1 MSRHSS
7 GSAFHKSKTLND
19 KYMLGDEIGK
29 GAYGRV
35 YKGLDL
41 ENGDFV
47 AIKQVSLENI
57 PPEDLASIMSEI
69 DLLKNLNH
77 RNIVKY
83 QGSFKTKTHLYII
96 LEFVE
101 NGSLANNIKP
111 NKFGA
116 LPENVVGRYIAQ
128 VLEGLVYL
136 HEQGVIHRDIK
147 GANILTT
154 KEGEVKLADFGVATK
169 LTEADINTH
178 SVVGT
183 PYWMAPE
190 VIEMSGVSAAS
201 DIWSVGCTVI
211 ELLTCVPPYYDLQP
225 MPALFRIVQDDH
237 PPLPEHISEVITD
250 FLRQCFQK
258 DAKRRP
264 DAKTLLN
271 HVWIR
276 KSRRDRANGRNGV
289 ISTVP
294 TETPSGEDASCD
306 DSRPQNAGP
315 ASEERHAT
323 TDPLESGSDDGNSHS
338 PTTSCEASSGQSN
351 SICPRAPLR
360 IPSHG
365 VAHFPR
371 LPGSDDQDLLETII
385 PNTTKKT
392 PPTTTTPLTKPPPG
406 VRVPE
411 LQESIGYNAGLQRTV
426 SGTEGHA
433 QFEVS
438 GMRSTSGKFTHLL
451 PGQED
456 WEVNGSL
463 LGTDLRHWKK
473 DSHFMKP
480 EANGNHVSTQ
490 AGKSSSVH
498 PTKSSDFIGDGP
510 LDVNTNEAFFGAQE
524 SSTFAPSAINHG
536 LPPRGGSSLET
547 HVTASKM
554 KAKTAQ
560 KRAETESLLTARPNG
575 YESSVDTEDDD
586 SVRTGLGMVIRVE
599 GREYLAKQALEVS
612 RLMATMKPDET
623 EEVLLASCQKLSS
636 IFQEFPMQKKDL
648 MMPHGIIPLMDML
661 DVNSNKVVYAV
672 LQVLNLITDDN
683 VELLEGACHAGLIP
697 IMMNFA
703 NPDFSKDMRMQA
715 AYFVQKLC
723 HKSALT
729 LQMFIACRGLP
740 VLVGFMENDYTKYR
754 EMVHLAIDGIWQI
767 LELPGL
773 SLKNDFCHI
782 FARSSILSRLV
793 STLYTLNEAVRVP
806 SASVHPERSRQHS
819 SEKVSVKSQS
829 GPVDQSRV
837 INKEVCRSRSGQ
849 WEQTRVRATQNDN
862 QKNIEDLSRMQPG
875 QAHRSSGLPE
885 FSLQNLS
892 GQLDYIRQHSGHLT
906 HSKVASSPDRLS
918 DPFQPG
924 FGEST
929 WVMGGDVGRRE
940 KDEESRSDGEARPLL
955 GDEAWGSSRRLNGLV
970 GTSHHDQIPDR
981 ENALPILH
989 HSGALRR
996 MSGDFGFTDNEKQ
1009 SGAMEMGHIP
1019 PKNVWGIMSP
1029 SARLSPSRS
1038 ARMNFKLS
1046 GVLSN
1051 TAEPANTSS
1060 PTSQTTSSVLHVRH
1074 GSASSSGRL
1083 CRLQSTINP
1092 EVAQEYLGKV
1102 ADLLLEFSRADTAVK
1117 AHMCSTSLLQRLL
1130 QILNKLQPSILVKVL
1145 ECIKQLSQDP
1155 YTLEYLQRA
1164 EAMKHLV
1171 PLLAARD
1178 GPYVNQMH
1186 NQVLNAL
1193 HNLCKINKR
1202 RQEQAAECGIIP
1214 HLMYF
1219 IKINSSLKQFALP
1232 LLCDMAHAS
1241 RTTRDKLR
1249 ENKGLEIYLSL
1260 LDDEI
1265 WAVTALDSL
1274 AVCLAHDN
1282 EQRKVEQTLLQKEAV
1297 HRLVVFFQS
1306 CGGPTF
1312 VHILEPFL
1320 KIISK
1325 SVKLNTALAVSGLT
1339 PLLVARLEHQDAIA
1353 RLTLLKLIKAVYEH
1367 HPRPKQLIVEHD
1379 LPAKLQRL
1387 IEERRDGE
1395 RSRGSG
1401 GQVLVKQMAY
1411 SLLRA
1416 LHINTVL

>member
-1 MSRHSS
+1 MSRHTS

-57 PPEDLASIMSEI
+57 PPEDLASIM
-69 DLLKNLNH
+69 NLNH

-237 PPLPEHISEVITD
+237 PPLPEHVSEVIID

-264 DAKTLLN
+264 DAQTLLG
-271 HVWIR
+271 HAWIR
-276 KSRRDRANGRNGV
+276 KSRREKRNGV
-289 ISTVP
+289 VSVPRGIPST
-294 TETPSGEDASCD
+294 EDATSEE
-306 DSRPQNAGP
+306 SRTQNAEP
-315 ASEERHAT
+315 ASEDAHTR
-323 TDPLESGSDDGNSHS
+323 DPFESGSDDGNANSL
-338 PTTSCEASSGQSN
+338 TTSLEASSSQSN
-351 SICPRAPLR
+351 STGPRAPLR

-365 VAHFPR
+365 IAHFPR
-371 LPGSDDQDLLETII
+371 LPGSHDQDLLETYMS
-385 PNTTKKT
+385 TTAIRV
-392 PPTTTTPLTKPPPG
+392 PPTVTTSLTRPPAGSRVSESPEPLVHNTVLRRTSG
-406 VRVPE
+406 GPE
-411 LQESIGYNAGLQRTV
+411 E
-426 SGTEGHA
+426 HA
-433 QFEVS
+433 QCEANV
-438 GMRSTSGKFTHLL
+438 MRSTSGKFSHLL
-451 PGQED
+451 PGQKDAE
-456 WEVNGSL
+456 L
-463 LGTDLRHWKK
+463 K
-473 DSHFMKP
+473 DSLSGTEICTWKNDIHGMKT
-480 EANGNHVSTQ
+480 EVNGNHVSTQ
-490 AGKSSSVH
+490 AVKPSTVHSSKF
-498 PTKSSDFIGDGP
+498 TDGP
-510 LDVNTNEAFFGAQE
+510 LDDNTNGLFFGSHEA
-524 SSTFAPSAINHG
+524 SPSVPAVPNHG
-536 LPPRGGSSLET
+536 LPPRGGPSLEI
-547 HVTASKM
+547 HATAAKM

-560 KRAETESLLTARPNG
+560 SQAEAESLLTAKTNG
-575 YESSVDTEDDD
+575 YESSIDLDDDD
-586 SVRTGLGMVIRVE
+586 SVRTGLGMVIRTE
-599 GREYLAKQALEVS
+599 GSEYLAKQALEVS
-612 RLMATMKPDET
+612 RLMAMLKLDET
-623 EEVLLASCQKLSS
+623 EEVILAACQKLSS
-636 IFQEFPMQKKDL
+636 IFREFPKQKQDFMK
-648 MMPHGIIPLMDML
+648 PHGLIPLMDML
-661 DVNSNKVVYAV
+661 DMNNNRVIHAV

-683 VELLEGACHAGLIP
+683 VELLESACRAGLIP
-697 IMMNFA
+697 IMMSFA
-703 NPDFSKDMRMQA
+703 SPECSKEMRMQA
-715 AYFVQKLC
+715 AYFVQKIC
-723 HKSALT
+723 HKSSLT

-740 VLVGFMENDYTKYR
+740 VLVGLLEKDYARHR
-754 EMVHLAIDGIWQI
+754 EMVHMAIDGIWQV

-782 FARSSILSRLV
+782 FARSSILARLV
-793 STLYTLNEAVRVP
+793 DTLHTLNEASRVP
-806 SASVHPERSRQHS
+806 NGSMTTEQSRPLS
-819 SEKVSVKSQS
+819 SEKAFVKSQS
-829 GPVDQSRV
+829 GPIDQSRIV
-837 INKEVCRSRSGQ
+837 NKEVFRSRSGQ
-849 WEQTRVRATQNDN
+849 LDHTPVRVTHDGN
-862 QKNIEDLSRMQPG
+862 QRNLLGLNNGDSSRMLPW
-875 QAHRSSGLPE
+875 QAHRACGLPE
-885 FSLQNLS
+885 FSWQNLP
-892 GQLDYIRQHSGHLT
+892 GQLEYTGQHSGHLT
-906 HSKVASSPDRLS
+906 HMKLAISSERLS

-924 FGEST
+924 YGEST
-929 WVMGGDVGRRE
+929 WVLGGDGCRRE
-940 KDEESRSDGEARPLL
+940 RDDEARSDGEARPLL
-955 GDEAWGSSRRLNGLV
+955 ADEAWGTPRCMNGLV
-970 GTSHHDQIPDR
+970 DTSHLDEHSPSILNLIDKDLHMKPVSGLLDPLKQVSVR
-981 ENALPILH
+981 ESVLPTLH
-989 HSGALRR
+989 HSGVVRK
-996 MSGDFGFTDNEKQ
+996 MNDNEKL
-1009 SGAMEMGHIP
+1009 GGTLEMSHIP
-1019 PKNVWGIMSP
+1019 SPKYGWGGTGFLSPSAKLSPSP
-1029 SARLSPSRS
+1029 SAR
-1038 ARMNFKLS
+1038 MNLKLS
-1046 GVLSN
+1046 GALSN
-1051 TAEPANTSS
+1051 TAEPAANTSS
-1060 PTSQTTSSVLHVRH
+1060 STSQTTSGQLS
-1074 GSASSSGRL
+1074 
-1083 CRLQSTINP
+1083 RLQETHNP
-1092 EVAQEYLGKV
+1092 EEAQEYLGKV
-1102 ADLLLEFSRADTAVK
+1102 ANLLLEFSRADTAVK
-1117 AHMCSTSLLQRLL
+1117 KHMCSTSLLQRLL
-1130 QILNKLQPSILVKVL
+1130 QMLNTLPPPILIKIL

-1155 YTLEYLQRA
+1155 FTLEYLQLA
-1164 EAMKHLV
+1164 EAMKHLI
-1171 PLLAARD
+1171 PFLEARD
-1178 GPYVNQMH
+1178 GPYVGRIH

-1214 HLMYF
+1214 HLMHF
-1219 IKINSSLKQFALP
+1219 IKINSPLKQFALP

-1241 RTTRDKLR
+1241 RTTRELLR
-1249 ENKGLEIYLSL
+1249 TNRGLDFYLSL
-1260 LDDEI
+1260 LDDEV

-1282 EQRKVEQTLLQKEAV
+1282 EQRKVEQALLQKDALQ
-1297 HRLVVFFQS
+1297 RLVAFFQS
-1306 CGGPTF
+1306 CGAPSF

-1325 SVKLNTALAVSGLT
+1325 SVRLNTALAVSGLT
-1339 PLLVARLEHQDAIA
+1339 PLLVARLENQDAIA
-1353 RLTLLKLIKAVYEH
+1353 RLTLLKLIRAVYEH

-1379 LPAKLQRL
+1379 LPTKLQRL
-1387 IEERRDGE
+1387 IEDRRDGE
-1395 RSRGSG
+1395 RSG

>member
-1 MSRHSS
+1 MSRHTS

-211 ELLTCVPPYYDLQP
+211 ELLTCVPPYYELQP

-264 DAKTLLN
+264 DAQTLLS
-271 HVWIR
+271 HAWIR
-276 KSRRDRANGRNGV
+276 KSRREKRNEI

-294 TETPSGEDASCD
+294 RETPSTEDATSEE
-306 DSRPQNAGP
+306 SRQQNAGP
-315 ASEERHAT
+315 VSSARPT
-323 TDPLESGSDDGNSHS
+323 TRDSFETGSDEGNGHS
-338 PTTSCEASSGQSN
+338 LTASPEASSGQSN
-351 SICPRAPLR
+351 SIGPRAPLR

-365 VAHFPR
+365 IAHFPR
-371 LPGSDDQDLLETII
+371 LPGSHDQDLIEMNMPSTAKRL
-385 PNTTKKT
+385 
-392 PPTTTTPLTKPPPG
+392 PPTVTTPLTRPPAG
-406 VRVPE
+406 VRVLDSSEPTVH
-411 LQESIGYNAGLQRTV
+411 NVVLQRTP
-426 SGTEGHA
+426 SDTEEHVK
-433 QFEVS
+433 FEVS
-438 GMRSTSGKFTHLL
+438 GMRSTSGKFTHIL

-456 WEVNGSL
+456 VEGIGSL
-463 LGTDLRHWKK
+463 LGTEFNSKK
-473 DSHFMKP
+473 TDNHGMKV
-480 EANGNHVSTQ
+480 EANGNHLSLQ
-490 AGKSSSVH
+490 AGKPSPVHSSKL
-498 PTKSSDFIGDGP
+498 TDGP
-510 LDVNTNEAFFGAQE
+510 LDDNTNDLFFGVQE
-524 SSTFAPSAINHG
+524 VYPPVSAVTNHG
-536 LPPRGGSSLET
+536 LPPRGGSSEI
-547 HVTASKM
+547 HVTAA
-554 KAKTAQ
+554 KAKVKTAK
-560 KRAETESLLTARPNG
+560 KRVEAETLQPAKPNG
-575 YESSVDTEDDD
+575 YESSVDLDDD
-586 SVRTGLGMVIRVE
+586 ESIRTGQCMVTRAE
-599 GREYLAKQALEVS
+599 GAEYLAKQALEVS
-612 RLMATMKPDET
+612 RLMSMLKLDET
-623 EEVLLASCQKLSS
+623 EEVILAACQKLFS
-636 IFQEFPMQKKDL
+636 IFQEFPNQRKDF
-648 MMPHGIIPLMDML
+648 MRPHGIIPLIDML
-661 DVNSNKVVYAV
+661 DMNNIRVVYTV
-672 LQVLNLITDDN
+672 LRVLNLITDDN
-683 VELLEGACHAGLIP
+683 IELLESACRAGMIP
-697 IMMNFA
+697 IMMGFA
-703 NPDFSKDMRMQA
+703 SAECLKEVRMQA
-715 AYFVQKLC
+715 AYFIKKLC
-723 HKSALT
+723 QKSSLT

-740 VLVGFMENDYTKYR
+740 VLVGFLEKDYSKYR
-754 EMVHLAIDGIWQI
+754 EMVHMALDCIWQVVD
-767 LELPGL
+767 LPGL

-782 FARSSILSRLV
+782 FARSSILARLVDTLHTLSEASRLLSTSLATERPYQPSIENV
-793 STLYTLNEAVRVP
+793 STNI
-806 SASVHPERSRQHS
+806 
-819 SEKVSVKSQS
+819 
-829 GPVDQSRV
+829 G
-837 INKEVCRSRSGQ
+837 
-849 WEQTRVRATQNDN
+849 N
-862 QKNIEDLSRMQPG
+862 QKTTLGLSNGDSARMQPVQG
-875 QAHRSSGLPE
+875 HQAGLSGLPE
-885 FSLQNLS
+885 FSWQNLP
-892 GQLDYIRQHSGHLT
+892 GQVGYAGLHSGNLT
-906 HSKVASSPDRLS
+906 HSKLTILSGRLS

-924 FGEST
+924 YGESM
-929 WVMGGDVGRRE
+929 WVMGGGGGDQRE
-940 KDEESRSDGEARPLL
+940 RDDEARSDGEARPLL
-955 GDEAWGSSRRLNGLV
+955 ADEVWGTSKCINGLV
-970 GTSHHDQIPDR
+970 DISQLDEVPVR
-981 ENALPILH
+981 EISSPTL
-989 HSGALRR
+989 HSGVLPK
-996 MSGDFGFTDNEKQ
+996 MNGDFDSMAASFTDTEQEGRNL
-1009 SGAMEMGHIP
+1009 EMNHIP
-1019 PKNVWGIMSP
+1019 SPKHGWGNTGILSP
-1029 SARLSPSRS
+1029 SAHLSPSLS
-1038 ARMNFKLS
+1038 ARMNLKLS
-1046 GVLSN
+1046 GASPN
-1051 TAEPANTSS
+1051 RAEPVINSS
-1060 PTSQTTSSVLHVRH
+1060 SSTSQTASGVLHAH
-1074 GSASSSGRL
+1074 ESASSSGQL
-1083 CRLQSTINP
+1083 SRLQVSANP
-1092 EVAQEYLGKV
+1092 EEAQEYLGKV
-1102 ADLLLEFSRADTAVK
+1102 ANLLLEFSRADTAVK
-1117 AHMCSTSLLQRLL
+1117 KHMCSTSLLQRLL
-1130 QILNKLQPSILVKVL
+1130 QALSTLQPPVLTKIL

-1155 YTLEYLQRA
+1155 HTLEYLQRA
-1164 EAMKHLV
+1164 EAMKHLI
-1171 PLLAARD
+1171 PFLEARD
-1178 GPYVNQMH
+1178 GPYLDQIH

-1219 IKINSSLKQFALP
+1219 IKINSPLKQFALP

-1241 RTTRDKLR
+1241 RTTRELLR
-1249 ENKGLEIYLSL
+1249 RNRGLEVYLAL
-1260 LDDEI
+1260 LDDEL

-1282 EQRKVEQTLLQKEAV
+1282 EQRKVEQALLQKESV
-1297 HRLVVFFQS
+1297 QRLVAFFQS
-1306 CGGPTF
+1306 CGAPSF

-1325 SVKLNTALAVSGLT
+1325 SVRLNSALAVSGLT
-1339 PLLVARLEHQDAIA
+1339 PLLVARLENQDAIA
-1353 RLTLLKLIKAVYEH
+1353 RLTLLKLIRAVYEH

-1379 LPAKLQRL
+1379 LPTKLQRL

-1395 RSRGSG
+1395 RSG
-1401 GQVLVKQMAY
+1401 GQVLVKQMAMA
-1411 SLLRA
+1411 LLNA